1 MNFPKTAR
9 NFNLFGLLFFFIT
22 LVMIY
27 TYAMAIRM
35 SLIIPPII
43 FLILAVISII
53 TSYFCRYKA
62 KKIRES
68 ERFASTGAGKA
79 TYQVKVLMN
88 DEDEK

>member
-27 TYAMAIRM
+27 TYGMAIRM
-35 SLIIPPII
+35 SSIIPPII

-62 KKIRES
+62 KKMCER
-68 ERFASTGAGKA
+68 ERFVSTGAGK
-79 TYQVKVLMN
+79 TVYQAKVLLN